1 MTINEFT
8 YEITTS
14 HYDYGVPIVFEAG
27 TEQGFSIGNEIIF
40 IFDNEAISDKSFV
53 VDKEKFTFN
62 LALTKEEADSIQ
74 ANMIRPYTTIKYSA
88 KRYQSG
94 QFLETLVDSILTV
107 RDTLKWDGDNNG

>member
-1 MTINEFT
+1 MKINEFT

-14 HYDYGVPIVFEAG
+14 HYDYGVPVVFEAG
-27 TEQGFSIGNEIIF
+27 TEQGFSIGNEIVF
-40 IFDNEAISDKSFV
+40 VFDNDAIEDRIFT
-53 VDKEKFTFN
+53 VDGEKFTFN

-94 QFLETLVDSILTV
+94 QFLETLVDSTLIV
-107 RDTLKWDGDNNG
+107 RDTLKWDGDDNG